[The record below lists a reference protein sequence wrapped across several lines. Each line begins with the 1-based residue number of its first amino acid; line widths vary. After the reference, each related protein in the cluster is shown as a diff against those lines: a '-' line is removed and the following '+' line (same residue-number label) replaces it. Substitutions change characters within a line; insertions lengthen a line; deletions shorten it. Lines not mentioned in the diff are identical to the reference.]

1 MGSSQSFG
9 SPAGGRP
16 RINREDVQRRLIR
29 QRSYDSPNLEEIRYQ
44 DARRSPSPVQ
54 LLDEPLPSPTEV
66 EYHHEQEVEV
76 EVEEDLDNDT
86 ISVMTSVTD
95 YSVQTTQST
104 EPKEFGL
111 LPAPGGGNTRLSFN
125 LGSKFGMGGL
135 DMGDMDGGDRKV
147 ASRTVTDMGSRETYV
162 SGGMRMEVAPVD
174 VDMDMR
180 SALDRLM
187 DDVAG
192 GKMEDVS
199 MVTEEGDESLDESR
213 QDHNEPRVME
223 RAATDSALVVNRP
236 GSASNHRVVSG
247 GSVASIPPPLPPKD
261 NIRSREAL
269 IIEKRREARRMEEEE
284 SDEFYGGASKAN
296 TNLAASNGRPSR
308 RRSMSTGDAE
318 DLVARRRGT
327 ELRGPKGSLMDIGP
341 AAAGEEDPLT
351 DLIEKE
357 LRKREEPS
365 QKSVCFD
372 ILPYLGFC

>member
-1 MGSSQSFG
+1 MYTELSVAFRFFRASNLRRTLNPTRPSKLPRRPARHSPPPQINRLMFRPPTAHTSSPIPGASPSPALGSSQSFG

-29 QRSYDSPNLEEIRYQ
+29 QRSYDSPNLEEIQYQ

-76 EVEEDLDNDT
+76 EIEEDNDNDT
-86 ISVMTSVTD
+86 ISVMTTVTD

-135 DMGDMDGGDRKV
+135 DMGDMDGGDRKT
-147 ASRTVTDMGSRETYV
+147 ASTTVTDMGSRETYV

-199 MVTEEGDESLDESR
+199 MVTEEGDESFDESR

-236 GSASNHRVVSG
+236 GSASNHRVASG
-247 GSVASIPPPLPPKD
+247 GL
-261 NIRSREAL
+261 
-269 IIEKRREARRMEEEE
+269 
-284 SDEFYGGASKAN
+284 GSKY
-296 TNLAASNGRPSR
+296 
-308 RRSMSTGDAE
+308 
-318 DLVARRRGT
+318 
-327 ELRGPKGSLMDIGP
+327 P
-341 AAAGEEDPLT
+341 AAA
-351 DLIEKE
+351 
-357 LRKREEPS
+357 S
-365 QKSVCFD
+365 S
-372 ILPYLGFC
+372 